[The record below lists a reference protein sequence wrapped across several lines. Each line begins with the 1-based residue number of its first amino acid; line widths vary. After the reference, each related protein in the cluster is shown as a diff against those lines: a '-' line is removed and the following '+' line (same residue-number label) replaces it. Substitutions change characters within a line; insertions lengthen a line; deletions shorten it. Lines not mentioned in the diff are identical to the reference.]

1 MPTEASWMFYLLGA
15 LLLAVGFEGDDGVKE
30 RGIGPLEMAFSEA
43 VFLLRCSSETFLLH
57 TAMNTPRPF
66 DYEEYDPH
74 RTLDDFFPHRRSPS
88 TFARIPLQDPSPV
101 TFNIQER
108 PEFWSDAGRI
118 VESTL
123 LALSRV
129 STDIEVEISTTG
141 EALSVSKKSVEAIVS
156 AMVHPSPRS
165 ADLAEKS
172 KGIRS
177 YVAPGVGTGSAAV
190 QAIRYHSNKTSSIM
204 ERVIR
209 PSVYLLKQ
217 KLRGDA
223 SDWVSAKDLHPD
235 ELYLVRN
242 SVRSMIDVLRLLMDS
257 GAASPTPEQVL
268 EGAEGECRSGAIRAT
283 SLLCLLDFYVM
294 LLVYCTDPET
304 ELPFPAHESLV
315 MEAVRIARS
324 WDILDPA
331 VDFKGYGPL
340 YLHNSPPRA
349 PSPELSDDEEL
360 SVSCQA
366 SRACMH
372 IARLEI
378 SEETFMQREHWVPP
392 MPIQEIIPRVLRP
405 AVYLL
410 HQALDPYYIGRI
422 CGPYHLSRT
431 TYGMVRRALRKMLE
445 LVCLI
450 SLQRPE
456 YPSYVQIWDGVMDH
470 SVIPPEPIV
479 SDRSK
484 RVFEI
489 LSDLVDNYGFEGSER
504 CEALELEHS
513 LRHLSRVSSCWALL
527 LQTRGEYPEY
537 ERSGRMMR
545 CQFPPLEA
553 LRPFAIRGTPQ
564 SVSAARRS
572 SGSGGT
578 MASEPSPT
586 PPSSADFSE
595 ADNMSIR
602 EAVTTILSVLDRVAF
617 YVLSIEVQLKD
628 HGPSM
633 PRYDICVTSECLNML
648 RILRVFIDA
657 FGFAGDDNTFQVQ
670 RYQEVLDALRVR
682 AQGSF
687 DILGTPKEFPQFD
700 GCGRLVRPST
710 PASSFLIM
718 ALSFALL
725 KDYRLD
731 ESPTLRLRSDFEVVY
746 LDFDSEIEMSNYLRR
761 PVMRQFCL
769 EVLRPLRD
777 VIMALR
783 DRFRNASPVPRDSP
797 WIRGQLGAYM
807 IHIDKIFLAIDR
819 SHPVGPYTRVPTPTP
834 NSIAYMIQLV
844 EQFGFI
850 GDEFSWVEDDLKQK
864 LRAVLEDEAL
874 RALSFRRGSS
884 PLEGSCA
891 ERSIEVES
899 FELDRRLLRLP
910 GFPMADAELDAVRT
924 FLPPRT
930 VHELAQ
936 IPASLQILLPPYLL
950 RVPLISAFTHPSYG
964 VRAYFFDVVGPYARV
979 INKGFPSRS
988 SQPVDISPE
997 TRDFMLPHVGNLL
1010 KYLSIGYVIALESAL
1025 NAATPL
1031 FVPPEAIRTL
1041 SLMQKFHMLLGH
1053 PSYGTGSGYEGV
1065 LLDMVNRMLKC
1076 ARDSRSKTSDPID
1089 IPYSSVMG
1097 HIPCVPSWTPEFIR
1111 VLEAQ
1116 EIADPWIAER
1126 YWLRERVQDC
1136 DRVGKD
1142 LADLLADVAGGEWYP
1157 EVQF

>member
-1 MPTEASWMFYLLGA
+1 MDVCALGRFHRSVTRLPLDSYALPPGGLRHFLREDLRSKIFLISLGVFEDRWATRTVASLTPDAAFNLRVCLRIVVEHMYYAARLRQNELRGCYSRFNMPTEASWMFYLLGA

-513 LRHLSRVSSCWALL
+513 LRHLSRVVNSRLSRLSAPSQFAVLHRVFQQLDARPAPGELWRPNLPLRQYLL
-527 LQTRGEYPEY
+527 IQGRLPLSTLHMLVDPFYHLQ
-537 ERSGRMMR
+537 
-545 CQFPPLEA
+545 
-553 LRPFAIRGTPQ
+553 
-564 SVSAARRS
+564 
-572 SGSGGT
+572 
-578 MASEPSPT
+578 
-586 PPSSADFSE
+586 PSSADFSE

-617 YVLSIEVQLKD
+617 YILSIEVKLKD

-700 GCGRLVRPST
+700 GCGRL
-710 PASSFLIM
+710 
-718 ALSFALL
+718 FALL

-783 DRFRNASPVPRDSP
+783 DRFHNASPVPRDSP

-864 LRAVLEDEAL
+864 LRAVFMHANDTVAAMNDRLEDEAL

-899 FELDRRLLRLP
+899 FELDRRSSTPSGPFSRPVLC
-910 GFPMADAELDAVRT
+910 T
-924 FLPPRT
+924 SWHKFLPRYNSPPPVPSPR
-930 VHELAQ
+930 
-936 IPASLQILLPPYLL
+936 SSYL
-950 RVPLISAFTHPSYG
+950 AFTHPSYG

-997 TRDFMLPHVGNLL
+997 TRDFMLPH
-1010 KYLSIGYVIALESAL
+1010 SIGYVIALESASERSH
-1025 NAATPL
+1025 AA
-1031 FVPPEAIRTL
+1031 IC
-1041 SLMQKFHMLLGH
+1041 SSGGH
-1053 PSYGTGSGYEGV
+1053 PYPVSDAEVPHAAWPTFVRTGSGYEGV
-1065 LLDMVNRMLKC
+1065 LLDMVNRML
-1076 ARDSRSKTSDPID
+1076 
-1089 IPYSSVMG
+1089 
-1097 HIPCVPSWTPEFIR
+1097 
-1111 VLEAQ
+1111 
-1116 EIADPWIAER
+1116 
-1126 YWLRERVQDC
+1126 
-1136 DRVGKD
+1136 
-1142 LADLLADVAGGEWYP
+1142 
-1157 EVQF
+1157 

>member
-1 MPTEASWMFYLLGA
+1 MDVCALGRFHRSVTRLPLDSYALPPGGLRHFLREDLRSKIFLISLGVFEDRWATRTVASLTPDAAFNLRVCLRIVVEHMYYAARLRQNELRGCYSRFNMPTEASWMFYLLGA
-15 LLLAVGFEGDDGVKE
+15 LLLAVGFEGDNGVKE

-190 QAIRYHSNKTSSIM
+190 QVVLPSAFLSAMIYKPLALTRTSYGVVEIYVIVNEYCHQAIRYHSNKTSSIM

-489 LSDLVDNYGFEGSER
+489 LSDLVDNYGFKGSER

-513 LRHLSRVSSCWALL
+513 LRGAWPSQSPAPSAPIRSKHCHASLS
-527 LQTRGEYPEY
+527 
-537 ERSGRMMR
+537 
-545 CQFPPLEA
+545 
-553 LRPFAIRGTPQ
+553 AIL
-564 SVSAARRS
+564 V
-572 SGSGGT
+572 
-578 MASEPSPT
+578 
-586 PPSSADFSE
+586 
-595 ADNMSIR
+595 DNPR
-602 EAVTTILSVLDRVAF
+602 SVLDSIHSRNPFRARYLCPPGFFDPGVSIADPSWLAGF
-617 YVLSIEVQLKD
+617 HGDDHADFRNTVLSTVA
-628 HGPSM
+628 H
-633 PRYDICVTSECLNML
+633 
-648 RILRVFIDA
+648 
-657 FGFAGDDNTFQVQ
+657 FQYCMV
-670 RYQEVLDALRVR
+670 
-682 AQGSF
+682 
-687 DILGTPKEFPQFD
+687 
-700 GCGRLVRPST
+700 VRPG
-710 PASSFLIM
+710 
-718 ALSFALL
+718 
-725 KDYRLD
+725 
-731 ESPTLRLRSDFEVVY
+731 Y
-746 LDFDSEIEMSNYLRR
+746 L
-761 PVMRQFCL
+761 
-769 EVLRPLRD
+769 
-777 VIMALR
+777 
-783 DRFRNASPVPRDSP
+783 
-797 WIRGQLGAYM
+797 
-807 IHIDKIFLAIDR
+807 
-819 SHPVGPYTRVPTPTP
+819 SHPVD
-834 NSIAYMIQLV
+834 A
-844 EQFGFI
+844 
-850 GDEFSWVEDDLKQK
+850 
-864 LRAVLEDEAL
+864 
-874 RALSFRRGSS
+874 
-884 PLEGSCA
+884 
-891 ERSIEVES
+891 
-899 FELDRRLLRLP
+899 P
-910 GFPMADAELDAVRT
+910 GFSFDVLDP
-924 FLPPRT
+924 F
-930 VHELAQ
+930 E
-936 IPASLQILLPPYLL
+936 
-950 RVPLISAFTHPSYG
+950 YG
-964 VRAYFFDVVGPYARV
+964 VGTHTKATQIAEVNSHGGLAHAFGQ
-979 INKGFPSRS
+979 N
-988 SQPVDISPE
+988 
-997 TRDFMLPHVGNLL
+997 LPR
-1010 KYLSIGYVIALESAL
+1010 YCPESASEGL
-1025 NAATPL
+1025 VYRFPLCPEEFRFAPTRPNTPIPEL
-1031 FVPPEAIRTL
+1031 VPIVE
-1041 SLMQKFHMLLGH
+1041 
-1053 PSYGTGSGYEGV
+1053 
-1065 LLDMVNRMLKC
+1065 
-1076 ARDSRSKTSDPID
+1076 
-1089 IPYSSVMG
+1089 
-1097 HIPCVPSWTPEFIR
+1097 
-1111 VLEAQ
+1111 
-1116 EIADPWIAER
+1116 
-1126 YWLRERVQDC
+1126 
-1136 DRVGKD
+1136 
-1142 LADLLADVAGGEWYP
+1142 
-1157 EVQF
+1157 

>member
-513 LRHLSRVSSCWALL
+513 LRHLSRVVNSRLSRLSAPSQFAVLHRVFQQLDARPAPGELWRPNLPLHQYLL
-527 LQTRGEYPEY
+527 IQGRLPLSTLHMLVDPFYHLQ
-537 ERSGRMMR
+537 
-545 CQFPPLEA
+545 
-553 LRPFAIRGTPQ
+553 
-564 SVSAARRS
+564 
-572 SGSGGT
+572 
-578 MASEPSPT
+578 
-586 PPSSADFSE
+586 PSSADFSE

-617 YVLSIEVQLKD
+617 YILSIEVKLKD

-864 LRAVLEDEAL
+864 LRAVFMHANDTVAAMNDRLEDEAL
-874 RALSFRRGSS
+874 RALSFRR
-884 PLEGSCA
+884 
-891 ERSIEVES
+891 
-899 FELDRRLLRLP
+899 
-910 GFPMADAELDAVRT
+910 ELDAVRT

-1041 SLMQKFHMLLGH
+1041 SLMQKFHMLLGQ